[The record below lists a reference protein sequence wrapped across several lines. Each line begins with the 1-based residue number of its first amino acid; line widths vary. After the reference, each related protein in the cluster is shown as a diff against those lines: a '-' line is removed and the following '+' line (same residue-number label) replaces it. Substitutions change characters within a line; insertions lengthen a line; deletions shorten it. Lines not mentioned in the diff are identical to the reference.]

1 MRGLLRIDTPD
12 DAAQARGALDELEQR
27 FDASLEPEVGR
38 QLARDIVRLRMA
50 LTSYAIRE
58 QVRQAHDFG
67 A

>member
-12 DAAQARGALDELEQR
+12 DAAEARGELDELEQR

-38 QLARDIVRLRMA
+38 RLARDIIRLRMA
-50 LTSYAIRE
+50 LTSYAIRK
-58 QVRQAHDFG
+58 QVRQAHDLS